1 MNIINKCIENAQ
13 LITVWVWQL
22 MNINFNINKH
32 AIYFLCSNI
41 DKLNGSSIQNDNIFY
56 ENNKLITSLAV
67 YNINYTIIF
76 IADIIGFVII
86 IFNWV

>member
-1 MNIINKCIENAQ
+1 
-13 LITVWVWQL
+13 

-32 AIYFLCSNI
+32 AIYFLCINI
-41 DKLNGSSIQNDNIFY
+41 DKLNGSSIQNDNIFN

-86 IFNWV
+86 IFN